1 MLKTELI
8 PLNYDLAFTSIFNKE
23 ENIIILENFIS
34 TYLEIPLKEIKG
46 NLKLL
51 NRDLK
56 KENKK
61 ESKKEVDLLLNYRG
75 KKINIE
81 LSNKVS
87 QGTIDR
93 NVVYVCNIHSKQL
106 KKGDRDYSHINETIQ
121 INLNNFR
128 CNEEIRESYYLR
140 NEKGKILSKK
150 LRIDTV
156 DMVKAKE
163 ICYTK
168 DETKL
173 TRWCKIL
180 TSTSEEEIRMIMGD
194 DLMEK
199 ESKEKLL
206 EEMNEFSDDEENIFL
221 YTTLPRSEME
231 QNTYIYEAR
240 EEGYNDGFNNGFN
253 DGFND
258 GILDGKKQ
266 MVINM
271 LKKNIDVNTI
281 SEISG
286 MTIKE
291 INNIK

>member
-8 PLNYDLAFTSIFNKE
+8 PLNFDLAFTSIFNKE

-34 TYLEIPLKEIKG
+34 TYLEIPLKEVKG

-51 NRDLK
+51 NRNLK
-56 KENKK
+56 KKNKK
-61 ESKKEVDLLLNYRG
+61 ESKKEVDLLLNYKG

-87 QGTIDR
+87 MGVIDR
-93 NVVYVCNIHSKQL
+93 NVVYVCNVHSRQL
-106 KKGDRDYSHINETIQ
+106 EKGDKNYKKINETIQ

-128 CNEEIRESYYLR
+128 CNEEIVESYYLR
-140 NEKGKILSKK
+140 NKKGKILTKK
-150 LRIDTV
+150 IRIDMV

-163 ICYTK
+163 MCYTK
-168 DETKL
+168 NETKIA
-173 TRWCKIL
+173 RWCKLL
-180 TSTSEEEIRMIMGD
+180 TSKKEEEIRMIIGD

-206 EEMNEFSDDEENIFL
+206 EEMNEFSEDEENIFL
-221 YTTLPRSEME
+221 YTALPRSEME

-240 EEGYNDGFNNGFN
+240 EEGYNDVFKKGIKEGRNNV
-253 DGFND
+253 
-258 GILDGKKQ
+258 KKE

-271 LKKNIDVNTI
+271 LKKNIDIDTI

-286 MTIKE
+286 ITKDE
-291 INNIK
+291 INSIK

>member
-1 MLKTELI
+1 M
-8 PLNYDLAFTSIFNKE
+8 
-23 ENIIILENFIS
+23 
-34 TYLEIPLKEIKG
+34 
-46 NLKLL
+46 
-51 NRDLK
+51 
-56 KENKK
+56 
-61 ESKKEVDLLLNYRG
+61 
-75 KKINIE
+75 
-81 LSNKVS
+81 
-87 QGTIDR
+87 
-93 NVVYVCNIHSKQL
+93 CNIHSKQL

-150 LRIDTV
+150 LRIDMV

-221 YTTLPRSEME
+221 YTALPRSEME

-253 DGFND
+253 DG
-258 GILDGKKQ
+258 ILDGKKQ

-271 LKKNIDVNTI
+271 LKKDIDVNTI

-291 INNIK
+291 INSIK